1 MGEIIKVGMAD
12 LKVCKSPE
20 ALTTLGLGS
29 CIGACIYD
37 PTAKIAGMVHFMLPD
52 STRIRSNQNQAK
64 FADTG
69 IVKLINEMEQAGA
82 SKSRMVAKI
91 AGGAKMFAVVTG
103 VNMQSLNIGDNNIEA
118 ARKILSDNNIK
129 IIAEDVGLNYGR
141 TIEFYAEDGSL
152 KIKAVGKEIK
162 FI

>member
-1 MGEIIKVGMAD
+1 MIKVGMAD
-12 LKVCKSPE
+12 LKICKSPD

-37 PTAKIAGMVHFMLPD
+37 PITKVAGMVHFMLPD

-69 IVKLINEMEQAGA
+69 IARLIEEMESAGA
-82 SKSRMVAKI
+82 RKNRMVAKI
-91 AGGAKMFAVVTG
+91 AGGAKMFAVASG
-103 VNMQSLNIGDNNIEA
+103 VNLPSLNVGDNNIEA
-118 ARKILSDNNIK
+118 ARKIFSDNNIS